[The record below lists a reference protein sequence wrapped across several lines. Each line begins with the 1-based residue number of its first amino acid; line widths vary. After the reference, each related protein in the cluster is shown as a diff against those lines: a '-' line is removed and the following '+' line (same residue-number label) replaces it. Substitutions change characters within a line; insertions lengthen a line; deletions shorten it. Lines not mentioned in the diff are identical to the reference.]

1 MLQYKRMCYSRIK
14 KVLLI
19 AALLV
24 IAVLVT
30 PVKDAYAESFV
41 EPSKKTCH
49 IRLSI
54 DGKLEGDNEQGYW
67 CSTRISGNYNAFLE
81 CPSGSWLGSG
91 ASLKEDGVAKKRCVS
106 GSRST
111 VEPTAKGCSSSSW
124 TLKGDKNSGY
134 FCENSQQIKPYS
146 FTCPA
151 GSKQSDGNS
160 IGYGS
165 GNVTFAQ
172 ICVIE
177 TSTPTAEGKEKAK
190 AAGAEAAGKDLLAK
204 TPELASITSDPKV
217 VGECIEDARSKA
229 AASSRYARGSGGTSE
244 ELREQ
249 FLAECLAS
257 KTGKSTD
264 EVKTAI
270 HGADIKGAITA
281 GEERESAVEAE
292 EGSKD
297 EPKKECGT
305 EIEWVGY
312 IVCPALEHLTRVAD
326 FIWSMFNF
334 LLQTDPLPNGDSPLR
349 TAWSGLRDIANGILA
364 IVFLVITIS
373 QVSNIGISNYGIK
386 KIMPRLIIAAIAI
399 NISYFLMQIVVDI
412 ANILGNSLYDFISDL
427 APSVNP
433 SNLSW
438 QTIVTD
444 ILSSVGLVIGTIAV
458 GKAASSA
465 AAGADPKVALM
476 LVFILIVPLLLGLI
490 AGLMT
495 LLFRAG
501 IIPVLAIT
509 SPIAIA
515 AWVLPN
521 TQKLFE
527 KWKSTF
533 LNMVFLYP
541 LASLYCGGLK
551 FTALTILS
559 TKTDATEVLFRL
571 MAVTIIALGC
581 LVVPVLAIKSNSLVG
596 GMINGI
602 RGIASKITKP
612 AVTAASGYAGALAG
626 AAKAKRRS
634 EIASRDYSEQAERK
648 KLASRHDHSPLRL
661 ATKIRYALGR
671 RRQAFVDDARV
682 AKARQAAFDQEAQR
696 KFDARVASDPS
707 FLGEAAGTV
716 GGKAY
721 IRETAYK
728 AAKMELDGKYGG
740 NAVDALNRSN
750 DEYVKALAA
759 KEIAERGGAGEI
771 SKVREY
777 LENGGTIVNT
787 DMAEAL
793 QKMKKRD
800 VGVAEVGSKAMDKLK
815 SSGGRPVDFSRSEI
829 AQLTREAFRNVG
841 GDEQAAQQNATA
853 IRDSGMSWQTA
864 AKILGDR
871 HIVRSTPDNNIE
883 AIKANLEAGL
893 AEGIKNSTISQREA
907 VRITTNDSVMD
918 HISNDDIKNRLLEI
932 AQQGQQGGGGQRQSG
947 GGQGQ
952 QGGGQGQQSGGQ

>member
-1 MLQYKRMCYSRIK
+1 MCYNCRHMQYTRYK
-14 KVLLI
+14 KP
-19 AALLV
+19 LV
-24 IAVLVT
+24 IALLLIFTVSMALVGKS
-30 PVKDAYAESFV
+30 VYAEQTV
-41 EPSKKTCH
+41 EPTEKSCPDKG
-49 IRLSI
+49 RNPS
-54 DGKLEGDNEQGYW
+54 GDKDQGYW
-67 CSTRISGNYNAFLE
+67 CPSKARVGNTYEAILK
-81 CPSGSWLGSG
+81 CPAGSSVENGEKTTYKLAGN
-91 ASLKEDGVAKKRCVS
+91 VYKKRCVI
-106 GSRST
+106 
-111 VEPTAKGCSSSSW
+111 SSSSSS
-124 TLKGDKNSGY
+124 LS
-134 FCENSQQIKPYS
+134 
-146 FTCPA
+146 
-151 GSKQSDGNS
+151 
-160 IGYGS
+160 
-165 GNVTFAQ
+165 
-172 ICVIE
+172 
-177 TSTPTAEGKEKAK
+177 PTDAAKEKAK

-270 HGADIKGAITA
+270 HGADIQGAITA

-433 SNLSW
+433 SELSW

-671 RRQAFVDDARV
+671 RRQAFVNQVDQYARV
-682 AKARQAAFDQEAQR
+682 AKARQAAFEQEAQR

-721 IRETAYK
+721 IREAAYK

-893 AEGIKNSTISQREA
+893 VEGIKNSTISQREA

-918 HISNDDIKNRLLEI
+918 HISNDDIKDRLLEI

-947 GGQGQ
+947 GQQGQ
-952 QGGGQGQQSGGQ
+952 QGGGQ